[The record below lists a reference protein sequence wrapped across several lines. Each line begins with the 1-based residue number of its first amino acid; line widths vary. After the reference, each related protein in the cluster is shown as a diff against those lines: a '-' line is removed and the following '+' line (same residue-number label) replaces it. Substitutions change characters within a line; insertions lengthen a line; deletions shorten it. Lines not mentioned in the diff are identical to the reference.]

1 MTMVKDSLQ
10 RVYTEGESDD
20 LEDENGIGESESSD
34 GVSGELSTYH
44 GTVSESTFSEETQG
58 NQLANML
65 EELVQAGEEDEP
77 NAEPKEENLKNL
89 LEKIKGKAHGL
100 VDKKE
105 LEEEALRKLNKM
117 TDPTKHDKHITTI
130 TEVIRNINRLKI
142 EEEET
147 KITRKGIPNQNFHS
161 SNMRYHLTKQFQ
173 R

>member
-10 RVYTEGESDD
+10 RVYTEGESGD
-20 LEDENGIGESESSD
+20 LEDENGVGESESPD
-34 GVSGELSTYH
+34 EGSGELSTYH

-117 TDPTKHDKHITTI
+117 TKHIATN

-147 KITRKGIPNQNFHS
+147 KITRKSVPNQNFHS
-161 SNMRYHLTKQFQ
+161 SNMRYHMTKQFQ

>member
-1 MTMVKDSLQ
+1 MVKDSLQ
-10 RVYTEGESDD
+10 RVYTEGESGD
-20 LEDENGIGESESSD
+20 LEDENGVGESESPD
-34 GVSGELSTYH
+34 EVSGELSTYQ

-77 NAEPKEENLKNL
+77 NAEPKEENLMNL
-89 LEKIKGKAHGL
+89 LEKIKGKPHGL

-117 TDPTKHDKHITTI
+117 TYPGKHDKHITTI

-142 EEEET
+142 EEEES
-147 KITRKGIPNQNFHS
+147 KITRKSVPNQSFHS
-161 SNMRYHLTKQFQ
+161 SHSST
-173 R
+173 

>member
-10 RVYTEGESDD
+10 RVYTEGESGD
-20 LEDENGIGESESSD
+20 LEDGSGVVESESSD
-34 GVSGELSTYH
+34 EGSGELSTYH

-117 TDPTKHDKHITTI
+117 TKHIATN

-147 KITRKGIPNQNFHS
+147 KITRKSVPNQNFHS
-161 SNMRYHLTKQFQ
+161 SNMRYHKTKQFQ

>member
-1 MTMVKDSLQ
+1 MVKDSLQ
-10 RVYTEGESDD
+10 RVYTEGEIGD
-20 LEDENGIGESESSD
+20 LEDENGVGESESSD
-34 GVSGELSTYH
+34 EGSGELSTYR

-117 TDPTKHDKHITTI
+117 TKHIATN

-147 KITRKGIPNQNFHS
+147 KITRKSVPNQSFHS
-161 SNMRYHLTKQFQ
+161 SHSSTWDTIWQNNFKHKLP
-173 R
+173 